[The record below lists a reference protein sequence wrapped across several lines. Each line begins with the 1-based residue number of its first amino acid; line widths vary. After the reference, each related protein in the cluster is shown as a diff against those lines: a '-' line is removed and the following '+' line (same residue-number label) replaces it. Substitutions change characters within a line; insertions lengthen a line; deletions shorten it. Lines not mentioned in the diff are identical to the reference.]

1 VRLSVEPEAGSLL
14 YWHVRRPNSQA
25 DTRMTH
31 MGCPVLYGNK
41 WIVNKW
47 INANEQMNRCS
58 TCLLLSRD
66 TY

>member
-47 INANEQMNRCS
+47 INANEQMNR
-58 TCLLLSRD
+58 
-66 TY
+66 